1 MGAVAFHKA
10 RATKACG
17 NLANAEVY
25 DAEAVGAFE
34 ALKLAKARIRA
45 NPDIKELILFLDNSS
60 VVDGI
65 LGPTPASSQGA
76 YMGLGKIAKELLPS
90 VTTRVA
96 WVPGHEDVYGN
107 EVADELAKEGSELPT
122 KHSRTA
128 TITHIK
134 R

>member
-1 MGAVAFHKA
+1 
-10 RATKACG
+10 
-17 NLANAEVY
+17 
-25 DAEAVGAFE
+25 
-34 ALKLAKARIRA
+34 
-45 NPDIKELILFLDNSS
+45 
-60 VVDGI
+60 
-65 LGPTPASSQGA
+65 
-76 YMGLGKIAKELLPS
+76 MGLGKIAKELLPS